1 MLGYSRGSEKLLHK
15 INFGNYRIWLED
27 LSCTGNEDSILECN
41 HEGFGIHSRYAFSVH
56 SRSGIYHNWAGVT
69 CKE

>member
-1 MLGYSRGSEKLLHK
+1 MLGYSRGSEKLLREK
-15 INFGNYRIWLED
+15 YFGNGHIWLVD

-41 HEGFGIHSRYAFSVH
+41 HEGFGIHSGIANPDDH
-56 SRSGIYHNWAGVT
+56 RSTNHNWAGVT